1 LITSSI
7 IYQKQSYLQLICE
20 RYLLCGSMIDV
31 ELPNASYKKW
41 YFVVDGTHQW
51 CKYESFKVV
60 PQLK

>member
-1 LITSSI
+1 
-7 IYQKQSYLQLICE
+7 
-20 RYLLCGSMIDV
+20 MIDV

-60 PQLK
+60 PKLK